1 MSVKNLTFV
10 NNNAPACDD
19 AFLNSAKE
27 EPNNAITSSGQSLT
41 GIGDTQQLAK
51 GISNYSASGNFY
63 GCTNTVDAYTLTPVS
78 PFQGISGYKDG
89 QLFRFRPSATN
100 TTQSPTANVNTQGVK
115 NITKADGSTQVEIG
129 DIDSNQ
135 DIELRYD
142 LANDVLVLP
151 KLGVTSFLPRGYIS
165 GLETENDAGDT
176 AHDIKFN
183 IGTCRDA
190 VDSLDISLGTALVKQ
205 LDAVWTAG
213 TGVGGLSSAVSPAIA
228 NTTYHM
234 FVISKPDGTVDAG
247 FDTSVTA
254 VNLLADATGYTKYRR
269 VTSMD
274 TDASAN
280 WIQYFQLGDMFTF
293 KTKVLDVNTTTMT
306 TANRTLYTM
315 STPAGIKVDAYVR
328 VLYNTASLAY
338 FLVTSPDETDEAPSA
353 TLAPLATDFDDA
365 TQASFSTIFISTN
378 TSSQIGVRS
387 SLAGVVEFQML
398 VVRYRDFFIN

>member
-1 MSVKNLTFV
+1 MKVPVQSLATTLSPTDYQQTPTESE
-10 NNNAPACDD
+10 A
-19 AFLNSAKE
+19 L
-27 EPNNAITSSGQSLT
+27 ITSSGQTTSSADLT
-41 GIGDTQQLAK
+41 QLKKAV
-51 GISNYSASGNFY
+51 SNYSASGNFY
-63 GCTNTVDAYTLTPVS
+63 SCTNTGDAYTLTPVS

-247 FDTSVTA
+247 FDTSLTA

-269 VTSMD
+269 VWSMD
-274 TDASAN
+274 TDASSN
-280 WIQYFQLGDMFTF
+280 W
-293 KTKVLDVNTTTMT
+293 
-306 TANRTLYTM
+306 TLYKQNGDICSLVAVGGTFHAGTRAY
-315 STPAGIKVDAYVR
+315 SLLATPSPTGIKVKGYFSYAFTSGVTFIVASSDGDINDSNQ
-328 VLYNTASLAY
+328 LLSKTAVINMSEAGR
-338 FLVTSPDETDEAPSA
+338 FTQITD
-353 TLAPLATDFDDA
+353 
-365 TQASFSTIFISTN
+365 
-378 TSSQIGVRS
+378 TSSQIYIGTTSGTVNS
-387 SLAGVVEFQML
+387 GFELWFLGWT
-398 VVRYRDFFIN
+398 DFRN

>member
-10 NNNAPACDD
+10 NNNPPACDD

-27 EPNNAITSSGQSLT
+27 ESNNAITSSGQSLT

-63 GCTNTVDAYTLTPVS
+63 GCTNTGDAYTLTPVS

-89 QLFRFRPSATN
+89 QIFRFRPSATN

-129 DIDSNQ
+129 DIDANQ

-151 KLGVTSFLPRGYIS
+151 KLGVTSVIPRGYIS

-213 TGVGGLSSAVSPAIA
+213 TGVGGRASAVSLTA

-269 VTSMD
+269 VWSMY
-274 TDASAN
+274 TDGSSNWYQYQQNGDNCQIVPAIVDSAG
-280 WIQYFQLGDMFTF
+280 ILAFALLT
-293 KTKVLDVNTTTMT
+293 VTTP
-306 TANRTLYTM
+306 L
-315 STPAGIKVDAYVR
+315 GIKV
-328 VLYNTASLAY
+328 LGK
-338 FLVTSPDETDEAPSA
+338 
-353 TLAPLATDFDDA
+353 
-365 TQASFSTIFISTN
+365 FSTYGSSTAAFTYGASNGDLNDNTQIVGQSPGGTENISINFEVTTN
-378 TSSQIGVRS
+378 TSSQIYE
-387 SLAGVVEFQML
+387 GVVTGSINIQYQLLTKGWFD
-398 VVRYRDFFIN
+398 YRDKK